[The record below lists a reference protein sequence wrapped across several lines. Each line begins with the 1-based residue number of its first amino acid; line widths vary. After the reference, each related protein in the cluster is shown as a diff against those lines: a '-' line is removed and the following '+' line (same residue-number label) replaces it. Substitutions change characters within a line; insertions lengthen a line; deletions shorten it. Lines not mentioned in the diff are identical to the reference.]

1 MRITKH
7 FTIYFLLLTSLLI
20 AQNKEE
26 GLFAEIKTNQGT
38 ILLSLDFKKTPV
50 TVANFVS
57 LAEGKND
64 FVDEKLKG
72 KPFYDGLKFHR
83 VIANF
88 MIQGGDPDGTG
99 AGGPGYNFTDEI
111 TDLTHEGSGILSM
124 ANAGANTNGS
134 QFFITHKETPW
145 LDGKHTVFGHVVEGQ
160 DVVDKI
166 KQGDVIEKITIIK
179 KGKEAKKFKAEKV
192 FKAYMKDKEA
202 EDKRIAALNDKSR
215 ENFAKVQ
222 EEKRK
227 KQVALEEQRKKEQ
240 EAKISAICTEK
251 SVYFAHLKEKATQTD
266 SGLLYVITQ
275 KGTNQKPEPGTS
287 VKVAYSGFFN
297 DGKLFDSSNPEVAKL
312 FGRYDLRR
320 EQSGNYGPIE
330 STIGQHRFIAGFA
343 EGVDLL
349 HYGEKATLFIPSKL
363 AYGEKGAGGGLIPPN
378 TDLVFEIELV
388 K

>member
-1 MRITKH
+1 M
-7 FTIYFLLLTSLLI
+7 
-20 AQNKEE
+20 
-26 GLFAEIKTNQGT
+26 
-38 ILLSLDFKKTPV
+38 
-50 TVANFVS
+50 
-57 LAEGKND
+57 
-64 FVDEKLKG
+64 
-72 KPFYDGLKFHR
+72 
-83 VIANF
+83 
-88 MIQGGDPDGTG
+88 
-99 AGGPGYNFTDEI
+99 
-111 TDLTHEGSGILSM
+111 
-124 ANAGANTNGS
+124 
-134 QFFITHKETPW
+134 
-145 LDGKHTVFGHVVEGQ
+145 
-160 DVVDKI
+160 
-166 KQGDVIEKITIIK
+166 
-179 KGKEAKKFKAEKV
+179 
-192 FKAYMKDKEA
+192 
-202 EDKRIAALNDKSR
+202 
-215 ENFAKVQ
+215 
-222 EEKRK
+222 
-227 KQVALEEQRKKEQ
+227 
-240 EAKISAICTEK
+240 SAICTEK